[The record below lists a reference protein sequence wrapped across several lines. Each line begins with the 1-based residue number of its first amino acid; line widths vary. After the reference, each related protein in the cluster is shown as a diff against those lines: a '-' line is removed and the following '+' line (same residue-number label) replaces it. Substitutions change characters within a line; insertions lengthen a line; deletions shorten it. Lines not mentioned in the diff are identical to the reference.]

1 MKADRPSEVTN
12 EIPLSP
18 RPTAWRLEIQDEQ
31 EGWTIPLADG
41 RPVRVGSSRRS
52 DVVVRDPTVSG
63 VHLELA
69 VLGNG
74 VHVKDLQSRNGTF
87 TGGARVQEAWG
98 GAGTIVNIGCTSLVV
113 RPALEPLDET
123 DPKPLPGIIGASQA
137 MQCVA
142 ATVRRL

>member
-1 MKADRPSEVTN
+1 MDNGSIPAKKKKKERAVCTQQPTWSGRWGIMKADRRSEVTN

-52 DVVVRDPTVSG
+52 EVVVRDPTVSG

-74 VHVKDLQSRNGTF
+74 VHVKD
-87 TGGARVQEAWG
+87 
-98 GAGTIVNIGCTSLVV
+98 
-113 RPALEPLDET
+113 
-123 DPKPLPGIIGASQA
+123 
-137 MQCVA
+137 
-142 ATVRRL
+142 